1 MSRMDVTSRRA
12 PKDRLARI
20 AVGALCTLW
29 CAAPGQARA
38 QEQQEEPGQRQSG
51 EAIPRGALSPPRPDV
66 GVPDVSQRAG
76 GERPTI
82 QYRFASKQKLLMVQ
96 PILMTHVRDDFYD
109 SWGFGADVSYFL
121 TERFGLELRALK
133 LQTSL
138 DNAAFDIKERFG
150 LVPDA
155 RPQSGWLQLGMR
167 YAPGYGKFLMWK
179 RFLVHFDPQLVLHL
193 GVATADKRYLPTSTL
208 AMSFLTHWRWGI
220 KAKLDL
226 GLSMQFEKR
235 ERGWVF
241 TTGFAPV
248 LGIGWGRNF

>member
-1 MSRMDVTSRRA
+1 MSRAVLMTL
-12 PKDRLARI
+12 LAL
-20 AVGALCTLW
+20 GALCTSW
-29 CAAPGQARA
+29 SAALPQARA
-38 QEQQEEPGQRQSG
+38 QGTPATVEQESAP
-51 EAIPRGALSPPRPDV
+51 ADNLSPPRPDV
-66 GVPDVSQRAG
+66 GVPDVRARSG
-76 GERPTI
+76 GERATI
-82 QYRFASKQKLLMVQ
+82 QYRFASKQKLLMLQ
-96 PILMTHVRDDFYD
+96 PTLMTHVRDDFYD

-155 RPQSGWLQLGMR
+155 RPQSSWLQLGAR

-179 RFLVHFDPQLVLHL
+179 KFLVHFDPQFVLHL
-193 GVATADKRYLPTSTL
+193 GVATADRRLLPSSTL
-208 AMSFLTHWRWGI
+208 AFSLLTHWRWGI

-226 GLSMQFEKR
+226 GLSMQLEKR

-248 LGIGWGRNF
+248 LGVGWGRNF